1 MAACQPRDGRRS
13 GSGGRGE
20 PCRAP
25 ARRRAATLNAYL
37 DTSVLVALLTEDA
50 LSERAD
56 ALLQRHDPAVM
67 VSDLA
72 RAEFASVMA
81 LRVRTQRMD
90 ESAAREAFAKLDA
103 WVAAAALPAKLEN
116 GDVLLAERFL
126 RRLDMTLRTQD
137 AMHIA
142 LALRL
147 GASLATFDARMAGS
161 ARGLGAV
168 VLEG

>member
-1 MAACQPRDGRRS
+1 
-13 GSGGRGE
+13 
-20 PCRAP
+20 
-25 ARRRAATLNAYL
+25 
-37 DTSVLVALLTEDA
+37 
-50 LSERAD
+50 
-56 ALLQRHDPAVM
+56 M

-90 ESAAREAFAKLDA
+90 ESAAREAFAKVDT